1 MKETD
6 AKLARLRQILTSM
19 ESALVAFSGGVDS
32 TFLLWAALE
41 VLGPAHVLAVTART
55 PIFSTQALE
64 QAEALAHQLG
74 APHRFV
80 ETDQLKDPQFVQ
92 NPPRRCYFCKRE
104 ILTRLAQIAREGG
117 LAVVVEGSNLDD
129 HGEYRPGRQAVQE
142 TDVRSPLEEAGLTKA
157 EIRILSQY
165 AGLPTWNAPAQTCLA
180 TRFPHG
186 EPVTREA
193 LAQVAAAET
202 FLRELGFQELRVR
215 HHGSIARIEVAPHQI
230 GQLAQPDIA
239 AQVVARFKALGY
251 TFVALD
257 LEGYRRGSLSP
268 HADQRA
274 QARTT
279 SGA

>member
-6 AKLARLRQILTSM
+6 AKLAQLKEILTAM
-19 ESALVAFSGGVDS
+19 ESVLVAFSGGVDS
-32 TFLLWAALE
+32 TFLLWAALK

-64 QAEALAHQLG
+64 QAETLAHQLG

-80 ETDQLKDPQFVQ
+80 ETDQLKDLQFVQ

-104 ILTRLAQIAREGG
+104 ILTHLAQVAREGG
-117 LAVVVEGSNLDD
+117 LAVVIEGSNLDD
-129 HGEYRPGRQAVQE
+129 RGEYRPGRQAVQE

-157 EIRILSQY
+157 EIRILSQQ

-215 HHGSIARIEVAPHQI
+215 HHGPIARIEVAPHQI
-230 GQLAQPDIA
+230 GQLTQPDIA

-268 HADQRA
+268 HAD
-274 QARTT
+274 
-279 SGA
+279 